1 MEGSWSHSVRG
12 WSNSSLMGGPD
23 SSCSMSSLFFGQDS
37 ILPAG
42 DSCCKPKSCAYG
54 AGRFQRPDQVL
65 LGGGGFELAM
75 SKADQCQQLETTTS
89 RARRGLILDSLLLR
103 SSCSSSMVD
112 SSSEIVTAADDQD
125 IGLTC
130 SASSEQINMRRNHLM
145 MPAHASS
152 GTAASC
158 LQQQL
163 RSDSSSSGAR
173 LQFCCIESPAGPLS
187 RGESEE
193 ESQLQG
199 SEPSFFNA
207 NSVSA
212 CGELQGSFMTMGLK
226 KETWMDLRLHEE
238 KPFVFQEHSPAYAG
252 AVPSSL
258 EAGGSYLNPQAP
270 GHAAITPTAAILPGF
285 AATQSAPLPSSFAAA
300 PGAVLSH
307 EVELLQGE
315 SRIHNLRDKM
325 ASSMRAILF
334 RASLPMPT
342 AAEIENSRPKRR
354 NVRISKDPQSVA
366 ARHRRERISDRI
378 RVLQRLVPGGTKMDT
393 ASMLD
398 EAIHYVKFLKLQLQT
413 LEQLGNHDGSMCDP
427 ATILYNGELA
437 MGVESPNTLA
447 AAAAA
452 AAPMRAFDLNC
463 TVHNQFNSSRETAAV
478 VAAAGGAAPGSVIG
492 TAGSLSS
499 GESLDASC
507 ISSGVR
513 WPTAL
518 SSVSNLVPFGGTS
531 GGGQFPD
538 PLQEQFCH

>member
-1 MEGSWSHSVRG
+1 
-12 WSNSSLMGGPD
+12 
-23 SSCSMSSLFFGQDS
+23 
-37 ILPAG
+37 
-42 DSCCKPKSCAYG
+42 
-54 AGRFQRPDQVL
+54 
-65 LGGGGFELAM
+65 
-75 SKADQCQQLETTTS
+75 
-89 RARRGLILDSLLLR
+89 
-103 SSCSSSMVD
+103 
-112 SSSEIVTAADDQD
+112 
-125 IGLTC
+125 
-130 SASSEQINMRRNHLM
+130 M

-187 RGESEE
+187 RGENE

-270 GHAAITPTAAILPGF
+270 GHTVITPTAAILPGF
-285 AATQSAPLPSSFAAA
+285 AATQSAPLPRSFAAA

-307 EVELLQGE
+307 EGELLQGE
-315 SRIHNLRDKM
+315 SRIHNLRNKM

-342 AAEIENSRPKRR
+342 AAEIESSRPKRR

-398 EAIHYVKFLKLQLQT
+398 EAIHYVKFLKLQLQVS
-413 LEQLGNHDGSMCDP
+413 LRG
-427 ATILYNGELA
+427 
-437 MGVESPNTLA
+437 
-447 AAAAA
+447 
-452 AAPMRAFDLNC
+452 AFRGL
-463 TVHNQFNSSRETAAV
+463 
-478 VAAAGGAAPGSVIG
+478 
-492 TAGSLSS
+492 
-499 GESLDASC
+499 
-507 ISSGVR
+507 
-513 WPTAL
+513 
-518 SSVSNLVPFGGTS
+518 
-531 GGGQFPD
+531 
-538 PLQEQFCH
+538 